1 MGLEVAFLQA
11 LSSVPVPAAWC
22 PLLFSCLL
30 HKGTEQ
36 PGLQIKQPEL
46 RFRTASVL
54 LSQVNDTGPR
64 QRQLIVTC
72 STTELRA
79 HCSLC
84 IPKSCCELKASLEA
98 RTRAAVLGPLA
109 DPFTWK
115 GRLTPKVFFFFFS
128 FWLCFILFIYLFCKV
143 SAIFLHFINQPCRIA
158 PIVIGMMHFVPR

>member
-115 GRLTPKVFFFFFS
+115 GRLTPKVFFFFS
-128 FWLCFILFIYLFCKV
+128 FRFGYVLFCLFICFAKYQLYSFIL
-143 SAIFLHFINQPCRIA
+143 
-158 PIVIGMMHFVPR
+158 